1 MTGITQGLYYIEKVD
16 QYNINIGGFPSD
28 LINNRISAIIDS
40 NKVDIQQ
47 SLRRRPVRNVVL
59 NREGVSNLPPIEIP
73 FESSLYYAVEEIN
86 PGLSKL
92 IVNKEHAAAFQE
104 ADIRMLETRLT
115 MLQRA
120 KECGNFTTSNFP
132 SRFPQEVRDDLSQ
145 LDLLAWGTKDMP
157 TYLFCLMESAVD
169 SYLGFYSLRDLMEDA
184 NGTLQQG
191 YDKAVY
197 WLYSG
202 VKGQYEYQKEKK

>member
-115 MLQRA
+115 MLQRD

-202 VKGQYEYQKEKK
+202 VKGQYEY

>member
-1 MTGITQGLYYIEKVD
+1 MTIMHQGLYYIEKVH
-16 QYNINIGGFPSD
+16 QNNRNLAGFPSD
-28 LINNRISAIIDS
+28 LINERISAIIDS
-40 NKVDIQQ
+40 NKMEMKH
-47 SLRRRPVRNVVL
+47 SLRYRPVKNVVL
-59 NREGVSNLPPIEIP
+59 NRERVSNLPPIEIP

-202 VKGQYEYQKEKK
+202 VKGQYEY

>member
-1 MTGITQGLYYIEKVD
+1 M
-16 QYNINIGGFPSD
+16 
-28 LINNRISAIIDS
+28 
-40 NKVDIQQ
+40 
-47 SLRRRPVRNVVL
+47 

-73 FESSLYYAVEEIN
+73 FESSLYYEVEEIN

-92 IVNKEHAAAFQE
+92 IITTEHAEAFQE
-104 ADIRMLETRLT
+104 ADIHMLETRLT

-132 SRFPQEVRDDLSQ
+132 SRFPKEARDDLSQ

-157 TYLFCLMESAVD
+157 TYLFCLMESALD
-169 SYLGFYSLRDLMEDA
+169 SYRGFYSLRDLMEDA

-191 YDKAVY
+191 YEKAVY

-202 VKGQYEYQKEKK
+202 VKGQYEY

>member
-1 MTGITQGLYYIEKVD
+1 MTGITQGLYYIEKVH
-16 QYNINIGGFPSD
+16 QYNTNIGGFPSD
-28 LINNRISAIIDS
+28 LINDRISAIIAS
-40 NKVDIQQ
+40 NKTDMQQ
-47 SLRRRPVRNVVL
+47 SLRFRPVRNVVL

-73 FESSLYYAVEEIN
+73 FESSLYYEVEEIN

-92 IVNKEHAAAFQE
+92 VVTAEHAAAFQE
-104 ADIRMLETRLT
+104 SDIRMLEARLT

-120 KECGNFTTSNFP
+120 KACGNFTTSNFP
-132 SRFPQEVRDDLSQ
+132 SRFPKEARDDLSQ
-145 LDLLAWGTKDMP
+145 LDLLAWETKDMP

-202 VKGQYEYQKEKK
+202 VKGQYEY

>member
-1 MTGITQGLYYIEKVD
+1 MTGITQGLYYIEKVH
-16 QYNINIGGFPSD
+16 QYNSNIGGFPSD
-28 LINNRISAIIDS
+28 LINDRIASIIDS
-40 NKVDIQQ
+40 NKVDMQK
-47 SLRRRPVRNVVL
+47 SLRCRPVRNVVL

-73 FESSLYYAVEEIN
+73 FESSLYYEVEEIN
-86 PGLSKL
+86 SGLSKL

-157 TYLFCLMESAVD
+157 TFFSV
-169 SYLGFYSLRDLMEDA
+169 
-184 NGTLQQG
+184 
-191 YDKAVY
+191 
-197 WLYSG
+197 
-202 VKGQYEYQKEKK
+202 

>member
-1 MTGITQGLYYIEKVD
+1 M
-16 QYNINIGGFPSD
+16 
-28 LINNRISAIIDS
+28 
-40 NKVDIQQ
+40 
-47 SLRRRPVRNVVL
+47 VL

-202 VKGQYEYQKEKK
+202 VKGQYEY

>member
-1 MTGITQGLYYIEKVD
+1 MTGITQGLYYIEKVQ
-16 QYNINIGGFPSD
+16 QYNSNIVGFPSD
-28 LINNRISAIIDS
+28 LINDRIASIIDS
-40 NKVDIQQ
+40 KKVDMQQ
-47 SLRRRPVRNVVL
+47 SLRLLPVKNVVL

-73 FESSLYYAVEEIN
+73 FESSLYYDVDEIN

-92 IVNKEHAAAFQE
+92 VITVEHAAAFQE
-104 ADIRMLETRLT
+104 SDIRMLEARLT

-120 KECGNFTTSNFP
+120 NACGNFSTSNFCN
-132 SRFPQEVRDDLSQ
+132 RFPEEIRDDLSL

-157 TYLFCLMESAVD
+157 TYLFCMLESALD
-169 SYLGFYSLRDLMEDA
+169 SYRGFYSLRDLMEDA
-184 NGTLQQG
+184 NSTLQQG

-202 VKGQYEYQKEKK
+202 VKGQYEY

>member
-1 MTGITQGLYYIEKVD
+1 MTGITQGLYYIEKVQ
-16 QYNINIGGFPSD
+16 QYNSNIAGFPSD
-28 LINNRISAIIDS
+28 LINDRISSIVDS
-40 NKVDIQQ
+40 KKVDMQQ
-47 SLRRRPVRNVVL
+47 SLRLLPVKNVVL

-73 FESSLYYAVEEIN
+73 FESSLYYEVEEIN

-92 IVNKEHAAAFQE
+92 IITTEHAEAFQE

-191 YDKAVY
+191 YDKAIY

-202 VKGQYEYQKEKK
+202 VKGQYEY

>member
-1 MTGITQGLYYIEKVD
+1 MTGITQGLYYIEKVH
-16 QYNINIGGFPSD
+16 QYNSNIGGFPSD
-28 LINNRISAIIDS
+28 LINDRIASIIDS
-40 NKVDIQQ
+40 NKVDMQQ
-47 SLRRRPVRNVVL
+47 SLRLLPVRNVIM
-59 NREGVSNLPPIEIP
+59 NRERVSNLPPIEIP
-73 FESSLYYAVEEIN
+73 FESSLYYEVEEIN

-92 IVNKEHAAAFQE
+92 TISTEHAKAFQE

-120 KECGNFTTSNFP
+120 KECGNFTTSNFL
-132 SRFPQEVRDDLSQ
+132 SRFPEEARDDLSQ

-157 TYLFCLMESAVD
+157 TYLFCLMESVLD
-169 SYLGFYSLRDLMEDA
+169 SYWGFYSLRELIEDA

-202 VKGQYEYQKEKK
+202 VKGQYEY

>member
-1 MTGITQGLYYIEKVD
+1 MIGITQGLYYIEKVH
-16 QYNINIGGFPSD
+16 QYNTNIGGFPSD
-28 LINNRISAIIDS
+28 LINDRISAIIDS
-40 NKVDIQQ
+40 NKMEMKQ
-47 SLRRRPVRNVVL
+47 SLRFRPVRNVVL

-73 FESSLYYAVEEIN
+73 FESSLYYEVEEIN

-92 IVNKEHAAAFQE
+92 IIKTEHAEAFQE

-115 MLQRA
+115 LLQRA
-120 KECGNFTTSNFP
+120 KGCGNYTTSNFP
-132 SRFPQEVRDDLSQ
+132 SRFPEGARDDLSR
-145 LDLLAWGTKDMP
+145 LNLLAWWTKDMP
-157 TYLFCLMESAVD
+157 TYLFCLMESTLD
-169 SYLGFYSLRDLMEDA
+169 SYRGFYSLRDLMEDA

-202 VKGQYEYQKEKK
+202 VKGQYEY

>member
-1 MTGITQGLYYIEKVD
+1 MTGITQGLYYIEKVQ
-16 QYNINIGGFPSD
+16 QYNSNIAGFPSD
-28 LINNRISAIIDS
+28 LINDRISSIVDS
-40 NKVDIQQ
+40 KKVDMQQ
-47 SLRRRPVRNVVL
+47 SLLCRPVRNVVL

-73 FESSLYYAVEEIN
+73 FESSLYYEVEEIN

-92 IVNKEHAAAFQE
+92 IITTEHAEAFQE
-104 ADIRMLETRLT
+104 ADIHMLETRLI

-132 SRFPQEVRDDLSQ
+132 SRFPKEARDDLSQ

-157 TYLFCLMESAVD
+157 TYLFCLMESALD
-169 SYLGFYSLRDLMEDA
+169 SYRGFYSLRDLMEDA

-202 VKGQYEYQKEKK
+202 VKGQYEY

>member
-157 TYLFCLMESAVD
+157 TYLFCLMESALD
-169 SYLGFYSLRDLMEDA
+169 SYRGFYSLRDLMEDA

-202 VKGQYEYQKEKK
+202 VKGQYEY

>member
-1 MTGITQGLYYIEKVD
+1 MTITQGLYYIEKVH
-16 QYNINIGGFPSD
+16 QYNSNIAGFPSD
-28 LINNRISAIIDS
+28 LIDDRIASIIDS
-40 NKVDIQQ
+40 NKSDMQQ
-47 SLRRRPVRNVVL
+47 SLLCRPVRNVVL

-73 FESSLYYAVEEIN
+73 FESSLYYEVEEIN

-92 IVNKEHAAAFQE
+92 IITTEHAEAFQE
-104 ADIRMLETRLT
+104 ADIHMLETRLI

-120 KECGNFTTSNFP
+120 KEGGNFTTSNFP
-132 SRFPQEVRDDLSQ
+132 SRFPKEARDDLSQ

-157 TYLFCLMESAVD
+157 TYLFCLMESALD
-169 SYLGFYSLRDLMEDA
+169 SYRGFYSLRDLMEDA

-202 VKGQYEYQKEKK
+202 VKGQYEY

>member
-1 MTGITQGLYYIEKVD
+1 MTGITQGLYYIEKVQ
-16 QYNINIGGFPSD
+16 QYNSNIVGFPSD
-28 LINNRISAIIDS
+28 LINDRIASIIDS
-40 NKVDIQQ
+40 KKVDMQQ
-47 SLRRRPVRNVVL
+47 SLRLLPVKNVGL

-73 FESSLYYAVEEIN
+73 FESSLYYEVEEIN

-92 IVNKEHAAAFQE
+92 VVTVEHAAAFQE

-132 SRFPQEVRDDLSQ
+132 NRFPKEARDDLSQ

-157 TYLFCLMESAVD
+157 TYLFCLMESALD
-169 SYLGFYSLRDLMEDA
+169 SYWGFYSLRDLMEDA
-184 NGTLQQG
+184 NSTLQQG
-191 YDKAVY
+191 YSQAVY

-202 VKGQYEYQKEKK
+202 VKGQYEY

>member
-1 MTGITQGLYYIEKVD
+1 MTGITQGIYYIEKVQ
-16 QYNINIGGFPSD
+16 QYNSNIVGFPSD
-28 LINNRISAIIDS
+28 LINDRIASIIDS
-40 NKVDIQQ
+40 KKVDMQQ
-47 SLRRRPVRNVVL
+47 SLRLLPVKNVVL

-73 FESSLYYAVEEIN
+73 FESSLYYEVEEIN

-92 IVNKEHAAAFQE
+92 IITTEHAEAFQE
-104 ADIRMLETRLT
+104 ADIHMLETRLI

-132 SRFPQEVRDDLSQ
+132 SRFPKEARDDLSQ
-145 LDLLAWGTKDMP
+145 LDLLDMP
-157 TYLFCLMESAVD
+157 TYLFCLMESALD
-169 SYLGFYSLRDLMEDA
+169 SYRGFYSLRDLMEDA

-191 YDKAVY
+191 YSQAVY

-202 VKGQYEYQKEKK
+202 VKGQYEY

>member
-1 MTGITQGLYYIEKVD
+1 MTGITQGIYYIEKVQ
-16 QYNINIGGFPSD
+16 QYNSNIVDFPSD
-28 LINNRISAIIDS
+28 LINDRIASIIDS
-40 NKVDIQQ
+40 KKVDMQQ
-47 SLRRRPVRNVVL
+47 SLRLLPVKNVVL

-73 FESSLYYAVEEIN
+73 FESSLYYEVEEIN
-86 PGLSKL
+86 LGLSKL
-92 IVNKEHAAAFQE
+92 IITTEHAEAFQE

-132 SRFPQEVRDDLSQ
+132 SRFPEEARDDLSQ

-157 TYLFCLMESAVD
+157 TYLFCLMESVLD
-169 SYLGFYSLRDLMEDA
+169 SYWGFYSLRELIEDA

-202 VKGQYEYQKEKK
+202 VKGQYEY

>member
-1 MTGITQGLYYIEKVD
+1 MTGITQGLYYIEKVH
-16 QYNINIGGFPSD
+16 QYNSNIGGFPSD
-28 LINNRISAIIDS
+28 LINDRIASIIDS
-40 NKVDIQQ
+40 NKVDMQK
-47 SLRRRPVRNVVL
+47 SLRCRPVRNVVL

-73 FESSLYYAVEEIN
+73 FESSLYYEVEEIN
-86 PGLSKL
+86 SGLSKL

-104 ADIRMLETRLT
+104 ADIRMLETCLT

-132 SRFPQEVRDDLSQ
+132 SRFPHEVREDLSQ

-191 YDKAVY
+191 YDKAIY

-202 VKGQYEYQKEKK
+202 VKGQYEY

>member
-1 MTGITQGLYYIEKVD
+1 MTGITQGLYYIERVQ
-16 QYNINIGGFPSD
+16 QYNSNIAGFPSD
-28 LINNRISAIIDS
+28 LINDRISSIVDTK
-40 NKVDIQQ
+40 KVDMQQ
-47 SLRRRPVRNVVL
+47 SLRHLPVKNVVL

-73 FESSLYYAVEEIN
+73 FESSLYYEVEEIN

-92 IVNKEHAAAFQE
+92 IITTEHAESFQE
-104 ADIRMLETRLT
+104 ADIHMLETRLT

-132 SRFPQEVRDDLSQ
+132 SRFPKEARDDLSQ

-157 TYLFCLMESAVD
+157 TYLFCLMESALD
-169 SYLGFYSLRDLMEDA
+169 SYRGFYSLRDLMEDA
-184 NGTLQQG
+184 NSTLQQG
-191 YDKAVY
+191 YSQAVY

-202 VKGQYEYQKEKK
+202 VKGQYEY

>member
-1 MTGITQGLYYIEKVD
+1 MTRITQGLYYIERVQ
-16 QYNINIGGFPSD
+16 QYNSNIAGFPSD
-28 LINNRISAIIDS
+28 LINDRISSIVDTK
-40 NKVDIQQ
+40 KVEKQQ
-47 SLRRRPVRNVVL
+47 SLRLLPVKNVVL

-73 FESSLYYAVEEIN
+73 FESSLYYEVEEIN

-92 IVNKEHAAAFQE
+92 IITTEHAEAFQE
-104 ADIRMLETRLT
+104 ADIHMLETRLI

-120 KECGNFTTSNFP
+120 KECGNFP
-132 SRFPQEVRDDLSQ
+132 SRFPKEARDDLSQ

-157 TYLFCLMESAVD
+157 TYLFCLMESALD
-169 SYLGFYSLRDLMEDA
+169 SYRGFYSLRDLMEDA

-197 WLYSG
+197 WFYSG
-202 VKGQYEYQKEKK
+202 VKGQYEY

>member
-120 KECGNFTTSNFP
+120 KECANFTTSNFP

-202 VKGQYEYQKEKK
+202 VKGQYEY

>member
-120 KECGNFTTSNFP
+120 KDCGKFTTSNFP
-132 SRFPQEVRDDLSQ
+132 RRFPQEVRDDLSQ

-202 VKGQYEYQKEKK
+202 VKGQYEY

>member
-120 KECGNFTTSNFP
+120 KECGNFTTSNFS

-202 VKGQYEYQKEKK
+202 VKGQYEY